1 MTHAGFIHDQ
11 TLVLVLGTAAVV
23 AGISIS
29 PADAA
34 QTGNTT
40 VTFAITAGSLNI
52 TVPATVNI
60 GSAAPGGS
68 ITGQLGAVQVTD
80 QRGLLVSTW
89 TTTVTSTAFTTGGAT
104 AAETIPV
111 SAVKY
116 ASGPTTATTGVGVFT
131 PGQANTAAAATLTST
146 TGLNAMQLTLGV
158 GNNSATW
165 NPTLVVAVPAA
176 AVAGTYTGTVTHSVA

>member
-1 MTHAGFIHDQ
+1 MGRRLA
-11 TLVLVLGTAAVV
+11 VVLGAIALLAVGTA
-23 AGISIS
+23 GT
-29 PADAA
+29 PAFAA

-52 TVPATVNI
+52 TVPATANI
-60 GSAAPGGS
+60 GSGAPGATFS
-68 ITGQLGAVQVTD
+68 GQLGAVQVTD
-80 QRGLLVSTW
+80 QRGLLVATW
-89 TTTVTSTAFTTGGAT
+89 ATTVTSTAFTTGAAS

-116 ASGPTTATTGVGVFT
+116 WSGAATATTGIGVFT
-131 PGQANTAAAATLTST
+131 PGQATSAAAVTLTT
-146 TGLNAMQLTLGV
+146 TAGPTAFTLTAGV

-165 NPTLVVAVPAA
+165 NPTLVVTAPAA

>member
-1 MTHAGFIHDQ
+1 MIKRLA
-11 TLVLVLGTAAVV
+11 VVLGAAAVV
-23 AGISIS
+23 VGLSVS
-29 PADAA
+29 PASAA

-40 VTFAITAGSLNI
+40 VTFAITAGALNI

-60 GSAAPGGS
+60 GSAAPGGT

-80 QRGLLVSTW
+80 QRALLATAW
-89 TTTVTSTAFTTGGAT
+89 TTTVTSTAFTTGTAT

-111 SAVKY
+111 GAVKY
-116 ASGPTTATTGVGVFT
+116 ASGGSTATTGIGVFT
-131 PGQANTAAAATLTST
+131 PGQATTALAVPLAT
-146 TGLNAMQLTLGV
+146 TGGPTAFALTLGV

-165 NPTLVVAVPAA
+165 NPTLVVTVPAA